1 MFGRKKAPTE
11 DEKAAMQ
18 AAMAERIRERFEEFD
33 ETVILPFQERLLL
46 TFSEGLDQRVEEHG
60 IVPEIIRKYY
70 VEVCEA
76 PWRDALP
83 GFEDDFYEF
92 RDMAEWVG
100 IIETL
105 ELREYDAWFDQ
116 KFDSTSGRLLLMA
129 ASRVGGM
136 VMSHG
141 LTDDEWQEI

>member
-1 MFGRKKAPTE
+1 MILRPPRSTRTYTLFPYTTLFRSE
-11 DEKAAMQ
+11 SS
-18 AAMAERIRERFEEFD
+18 EEFD
-33 ETVILPFQERLLL
+33 ETVMMPFPEGLLL

-92 RDMAEWVG
+92 RDMAGWVG
-100 IIETL
+100 ID
-105 ELREYDAWFDQ
+105 R
-116 KFDSTSGRLLLMA
+116 KS
-129 ASRVGGM
+129 V
-136 VMSHG
+136 V
-141 LTDDEWQEI
+141 

>member
-33 ETVILPFQERLLL
+33 ETVMMPFQEGLLL

-70 VEVCEA
+70 VQVCEA

-83 GFEDDFYEF
+83 GFEEAFYEF
-92 RDMAEWVG
+92 LDMEIGRASS
-100 IIETL
+100 
-105 ELREYDAWFDQ
+105 RE
-116 KFDSTSGRLLLMA
+116 R
-129 ASRVGGM
+129 GGQY
-136 VMSHG
+136 V
-141 LTDDEWQEI
+141 

>member
-1 MFGRKKAPTE
+1 MIRRPPRSTLTE
-11 DEKAAMQ
+11 PLFPYTKLF
-18 AAMAERIRERFEEFD
+18 RSFEEFD
-33 ETVILPFQERLLL
+33 ETVMMPFQEGLLL

-116 KFDSTSGRLLLMA
+116 KFDSTSGSLLLMA
-129 ASRVGGM
+129 ASQIGRAHVCTP
-136 VMSHG
+136 VTNAH
-141 LTDDEWQEI
+141 LVCRILLE

>member
-60 IVPEIIRKYY
+60 IVPEIIRKFY
-70 VEVCEA
+70 VEVCEV
-76 PWRDALP
+76 PWRNALP
-83 GFEDDFYEF
+83 NFEDDFYEF
-92 RDMAEWVG
+92 RDMAEWMG

-105 ELREYDAWFDQ
+105 ELGEYDAWFDQ

-141 LTDDEWQEI
+141 LTDEEWQES

>member
-11 DEKAAMQ
+11 EEKAAMQ
-18 AAMAERIRERFEEFD
+18 AAMAERIRERFDEFD
-33 ETVILPFQERLLL
+33 ETVMMPFQEGLLL

-141 LTDDEWQEI
+141 LTDEEWAGD

>member
-11 DEKAAMQ
+11 EEKAAMQ
-18 AAMAERIRERFEEFD
+18 AAMAERIRERFDEFD
-33 ETVILPFQERLLL
+33 ETVVMPFQEGLLL

-141 LTDDEWQEI
+141 LTDEEWAGD

>member
-33 ETVILPFQERLLL
+33 ETVMMPFQEGLLL

>member
-11 DEKAAMQ
+11 EEKAAMQ
-18 AAMAERIRERFEEFD
+18 AAMAERIRERFDEFD
-33 ETVILPFQERLLL
+33 ETVIMPFQEGLLL
-46 TFSEGLDQRVEEHG
+46 TFSEGLDERVAHHG
-60 IVPEIIRKYY
+60 IVPEIIRKFYF
-70 VEVCEA
+70 EVCEA
-76 PWRDALP
+76 PWREALP
-83 GFEDDFYEF
+83 SFEDDFYDF
-92 RDMAEWVG
+92 RDMGEWMG

-129 ASRVGGM
+129 ASRIGGM

-141 LTDDEWQEI
+141 LTDDEEKGS

>member
-1 MFGRKKAPTE
+1 M
-11 DEKAAMQ
+11 M
-18 AAMAERIRERFEEFD
+18 
-33 ETVILPFQERLLL
+33 PFQEGLLL

-83 GFEDDFYEF
+83 GFEDDFYKF

-105 ELREYDAWFDQ
+105 ELREYDACFDQ
-116 KFDSTSGRLLLMA
+116 DRKSVVLGQSVSVRVDLRGR
-129 ASRVGGM
+129 RN
-136 VMSHG
+136 
-141 LTDDEWQEI
+141 

>member
-11 DEKAAMQ
+11 EEKAAMQ
-18 AAMAERIRERFEEFD
+18 AAMAERIRERFDEFD
-33 ETVILPFQERLLL
+33 ETVMMPFQEGLLL

-141 LTDDEWQEI
+141 LTDEEWQES

>member
-33 ETVILPFQERLLL
+33 ETVMMPFQEGLLL

-83 GFEDDFYEF
+83 GFEYDFYAF
-92 RDMAEWVG
+92 RSEEHTSELQSLMRISYAVFCLTQKKTT
-100 IIETL
+100 TL
-105 ELREYDAWFDQ
+105 SN
-116 KFDSTSGRLLLMA
+116 KP
-129 ASRVGGM
+129 
-136 VMSHG
+136 
-141 LTDDEWQEI
+141 

>member
-60 IVPEIIRKYY
+60 IVPEIIRKFY

-76 PWRDALP
+76 PWRDALQ
-83 GFEDDFYEF
+83 GFEDDFYDF
-92 RDMAEWVG
+92 RDMADWMG

-141 LTDDEWQEI
+141 LTDDEWQEV

>member
-11 DEKAAMQ
+11 EEKAAMQ
-18 AAMAERIRERFEEFD
+18 AAMAERIRERFDEFD
-33 ETVILPFQERLLL
+33 ETVIMPFQEGLLL
-46 TFSEGLDQRVEEHG
+46 TFSEGLDERVEQQG
-60 IVPEIIRKYY
+60 IVPGIIRKFY
-70 VEVCEA
+70 VDVCEA
-76 PWRDALP
+76 PWRAALP

-92 RDMAEWVG
+92 RDMGEWMG

-141 LTDDEWQEI
+141 LTDEEWVGD

>member
-33 ETVILPFQERLLL
+33 ETVMMPFQEGLLL

-141 LTDDEWQEI
+141 LTDEEWAGD

>member
-33 ETVILPFQERLLL
+33 ETVMMPFQEGLLL

-70 VEVCEA
+70 VAVCEA

-83 GFEDDFYEF
+83 GFDVDFSIC
-92 RDMAEWVG
+92 RASSR
-100 IIETL
+100 
-105 ELREYDAWFDQ
+105 ELVCLY
-116 KFDSTSGRLLLMA
+116 
-129 ASRVGGM
+129 VYC
-136 VMSHG
+136 
-141 LTDDEWQEI
+141 

>member
-11 DEKAAMQ
+11 EEKAAMQ
-18 AAMAERIRERFEEFD
+18 AAMAERIRERFDEFD
-33 ETVILPFQERLLL
+33 ETVIMPFQEGLLL
-46 TFSEGLDQRVEEHG
+46 TFSEGLDERVEQQG
-60 IVPEIIRKYY
+60 IVPEIIRKFYL
-70 VEVCEA
+70 EVCEA
-76 PWRDALP
+76 PWRAALP

-92 RDMAEWVG
+92 RDMGEWIG

-141 LTDDEWQEI
+141 LTDEEWVGD

>member
-33 ETVILPFQERLLL
+33 ETVMMPFQEGLLL

-141 LTDDEWQEI
+141 LTDDEWQEV

>member
-33 ETVILPFQERLLL
+33 ETVMMPFQEGLLL
-46 TFSEGLDQRVEEHG
+46 KFSEGLDQRVEEHG

-83 GFEDDFYEF
+83 GFEVDFYEF

-141 LTDDEWQEI
+141 LTDDEWQEV

>member
-33 ETVILPFQERLLL
+33 ETVMMPFQEGLLL

-100 IIETL
+100 IIDTL
-105 ELREYDAWFDQ
+105 ELREYDAWFRSEEHPSELQ
-116 KFDSTSGRLLLMA
+116 SLMHISYA
-129 ASRVGGM
+129 DFC
-136 VMSHG
+136 
-141 LTDDEWQEI
+141 LKKT

>member
-1 MFGRKKAPTE
+1 MFGRKKAPPE
-11 DEKAAMQ
+11 EEKAAMQ
-18 AAMAERIRERFEEFD
+18 AAMAERIRERFDEFD
-33 ETVILPFQERLLL
+33 ETVMMPFQEGLLL

-141 LTDDEWQEI
+141 LTDEEWAGD

>member
-11 DEKAAMQ
+11 EEKAAMQ
-18 AAMAERIRERFEEFD
+18 AAMAERIRERFDEFD
-33 ETVILPFQERLLL
+33 ETVLMPFQEGLLL
-46 TFSEGLDQRVEEHG
+46 TFSEGLDERVEQQG
-60 IVPEIIRKYY
+60 IVPEIIRKFY

-76 PWRDALP
+76 PWRAALP
-83 GFEDDFYEF
+83 GFEDDFYDF
-92 RDMAEWVG
+92 RDMGEWMG

-105 ELREYDAWFDQ
+105 ELREYEAWFDQ

-141 LTDDEWQEI
+141 LTDEEWVGD

>member
-33 ETVILPFQERLLL
+33 ETVMMPFQEGLLL

-141 LTDDEWQEI
+141 LTDEEWQES

>member
-33 ETVILPFQERLLL
+33 ETVMMPFQEGLLL

-70 VEVCEA
+70 VEVRSE
-76 PWRDALP
+76 
-83 GFEDDFYEF
+83 EH
-92 RDMAEWVG
+92 
-100 IIETL
+100 TS
-105 ELREYDAWFDQ
+105 ELQ
-116 KFDSTSGRLLLMA
+116 SLMRISYA
-129 ASRVGGM
+129 VFFLNNKM
-136 VMSHG
+136 
-141 LTDDEWQEI
+141 T

>member
-1 MFGRKKAPTE
+1 M
-11 DEKAAMQ
+11 M
-18 AAMAERIRERFEEFD
+18 
-33 ETVILPFQERLLL
+33 PFQEGLLL

-105 ELREYDAWFDQ
+105 ELRGYDGGLDQ
-116 KFDSTSGRLLLMA
+116 QFDSQRSEER
-129 ASRVGGM
+129 RVGEEG
-136 VMSHG
+136 VCTVGSWG
-141 LTDDEWQEI
+141 EK